1 MKAVA
6 TNHNVQKYKL
16 CCCVFL
22 NVQLDQQRFY
32 VVLLKAEFRAG
43 LWLQDIIF
51 VEVCEH
57 VCQVSEKTMLAA
69 HRCVSNPI
77 NGGAHICHY
86 LHDVVVND

>member
-1 MKAVA
+1 MKIVA
-6 TNHNVQKYKL
+6 TNHNVQKDQL
-16 CCCVFL
+16 CSGVLL

-32 VVLLKAEFRAG
+32 VVLLEAKLRAG

-57 VCQVSEKTMLAA
+57 VCQVREKTMLAA
-69 HRCVSNPI
+69 HRCVSDPI
-77 NGGAHICHY
+77 NGGAHICHD